1 MTLALLL
8 AYIDASDN
16 ELRDLNVTRDDV
28 LRVARTFEAHLAKD
42 REQLDRN
49 WRAVMT
55 AYRMGQ
61 MDGPRKAAE

>member
-8 AYIDASDN
+8 AYVDASDN

-28 LRVARTFEAHLAKD
+28 LRVARTFEAGMGKE
-42 REQLDRN
+42 REKLDSE
-49 WRAVMT
+49 WRVMMT

-61 MDGPRKAAE
+61 MDGPHST

>member
-8 AYIDASDN
+8 AYIDASDK

-28 LRVARTFEAHLAKD
+28 LRVARTFEALLAKD
-42 REQLDRN
+42 REQLDRD
-49 WRAVMT
+49 WRVVMT

-61 MDGPRKAAE
+61 MDGQRQTKE